1 MTSFCD
7 MKNGAY
13 AETSK
18 QIFPHNIK
26 LPRSKKKSLIW
37 IFLVILGFC
46 LCWWKILTFRRIVPQ
61 WTWWSWNF
69 ANAIKNRKPNLW
81 MKKRAQGTLPEI
93 SDKEKINGDVE
104 GKRKEG
110 ERETEGKLYATD
122 LKWREKNQR
131 AVGNFLWIDDW
142 HLLKPKGKLYP
153 VSCSPLFYK

>member
-37 IFLVILGFC
+37 IFLMILGLC

-110 ERETEGKLYATD
+110 ERERQKGSCMLRIWNEGKKT
-122 LKWREKNQR
+122 KE
-131 AVGNFLWIDDW
+131 
-142 HLLKPKGKLYP
+142 LLETSSELMT
-153 VSCSPLFYK
+153 CAF